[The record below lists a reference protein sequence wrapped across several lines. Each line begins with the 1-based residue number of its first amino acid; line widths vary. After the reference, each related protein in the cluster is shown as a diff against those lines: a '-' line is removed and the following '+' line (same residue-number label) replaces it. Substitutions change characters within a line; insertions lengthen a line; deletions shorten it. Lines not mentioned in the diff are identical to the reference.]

1 MVTMRVKEF
10 AFSKGWISIEEVVN
24 VIGQDIG
31 VNVML
36 SPASAINTSTLST
49 LLIYPNPT
57 QGEVTIKIP
66 TKEKVN
72 TFEIYNITRAL
83 VYNKIYNAS
92 PNEVKLNINQPRGV
106 YIVKVALDNGKVSI
120 GKLIVK

>member
-1 MVTMRVKEF
+1 MRVKEF

-72 TFEIYNITRAL
+72 TVEIYNITRAL